1 MSPLA
6 RKYVSDHTK
15 GTSPSVQKINQRDL
29 VKMPFPAD
37 LPVHEQEEWVKYL
50 DLIFD
55 GVDRLEARIREQYR
69 DLEEL
74 VPSLLDKAFRGEL

>member
-6 RKYVSDHTK
+6 RRYVSDHTK

-29 VKMPFPAD
+29 LKMPFPAD
-37 LPVHEQEEWVKYL
+37 LSLDEQEAWVKYF

-55 GVDRLEARIREQYR
+55 GVDRLEAQIREQYR
-69 DLEEL
+69 DLQEL
-74 VPSLLDKAFRGEL
+74 VPSILDKAFRGEL